1 MTVHYC
7 YEKSMH
13 GSGKL
18 LDALHLAMDC
28 QEFCGQSAKL
38 IGRASPLMGIGCTA
52 CAARASARTECEKH
66 GDDEQLARCAKECR
80 TCAAS
85 CKDMVAHMGH
95 NAARAEGEGG
105 GAVIRPVA
113 GSMCFA

>member
-1 MTVHYC
+1 MQKCLDTCGDCMNKCNMTVHYC

-52 CAARASARTECEKH
+52 CAAACEMLADGMREAR
-66 GDDEQLARCAKECR
+66 R
-80 TCAAS
+80 
-85 CKDMVAHMGH
+85 
-95 NAARAEGEGG
+95 
-105 GAVIRPVA
+105 
-113 GSMCFA
+113 